1 MAGGTVL
8 VLLALFSLPT
18 LIILIP
24 GMLPT
29 GVAKLCDRTEQHSAT
44 FCVGGLNICG
54 VFPYLMKL
62 WTDNHSIDAATA
74 AITDIFTMLVIYA
87 AAGFGWLMYSV
98 VPPVVSAVL
107 NVLAERRV
115 SVLKTT
121 QVAIVKEWGPEV
133 ALMTEP
139 GGQPPLP
146 PNA

>member
-1 MAGGTVL
+1 
-8 VLLALFSLPT
+8 
-18 LIILIP
+18 
-24 GMLPT
+24 
-29 GVAKLCDRTEQHSAT
+29 
-44 FCVGGLNICG
+44 
-54 VFPYLMKL
+54 
-62 WTDNHSIDAATA
+62 
-74 AITDIFTMLVIYA
+74 MLVIYA